1 MLDISAQ
8 KNELRKF
15 FKNKRSKLDPKI
27 AKKLSSEIAQNFI
40 TNLLPKIN
48 FQQKQDSFSLYIAA
62 NNEVSTSEIAQH
74 FYDEK
79 IKFSYPKITKK
90 HHPLSFIEAEIGQ
103 KFLENKFYKNIQE
116 PEFGKEIF
124 PNFVILPLVAF
135 DSNLSRLGMGGG
147 FFDRSL
153 EFLKSKNSKIITI
166 GLAYDFQ
173 RFEANLPNDKNDQRL
188 DFIVTEKLLF
198 TPKPDLR

>member
-1 MLDISAQ
+1 MLEISAQ
-8 KNELRKF
+8 KDELRKF
-15 FKNKRSKLDPKI
+15 FKNKRNALDPEI
-27 AKKLSSEIAQNFI
+27 TKKLSSEITQNFI

-48 FQQKQDSFSLYIAA
+48 FQKNQNYFSLYFAA
-62 NNEVSTSEIAQH
+62 NNEVSTSEIAQY
-74 FYDEK
+74 FYAEK

-90 HHPLSFIEAEIGQ
+90 NHPLSFVEAEIGQ
-103 KFLENKFYKNIQE
+103 KFLANKFYKNIQE
-116 PEFGKEIF
+116 PEFGKEIL

-153 EFLKSKNSKIITI
+153 KFLKSKNSKIITI

-173 RFEANLPNDKNDQRL
+173 RFEADLPSDKNDQRL

-198 TPKPDLR
+198 TPKPELR